1 MRVDTLPQTNG
12 MLSQKTRKMIYLYA
26 PETVAERKHI
36 YLELV
41 DAAGDENRLEM
52 FQHLDRFSARLKRFG
67 SPNIIIM
74 LAIGEK
80 DLPNIIALKDLFLD
94 AAVIILLSDEDQETY
109 VLAIRLRP
117 KFLGIMNGDMDKITP
132 VVQKL
137 IQKKRNL

>member
-1 MRVDTLPQTNG
+1 MN
-12 MLSQKTRKMIYLYA
+12 YLYA
-26 PETVAERKHI
+26 PVSIAERQHI
-36 YLELV
+36 YRDIYEAV
-41 DAAGDENRLEM
+41 GDENRLAM
-52 FQHLDRFSARLKRFG
+52 FKDIRGLSERLKNFNN
-67 SPNIIIM
+67 PEIITL
-74 LAIGEK
+74 LAVEKK

-109 VLAIRLRP
+109 DLAIRLRP